1 MIRRVARLPEWVPN
15 ELKRTIVAL
24 SDKWYQL
31 SRGTQC
37 VYAIVGLNAV
47 VFGMWQVPRLLP
59 FMIRRFLHDPRSGLS
74 YTMLTSTFSHREIWH
89 FMFNSIAL
97 VSFGSS
103 VADVMGAEHFTAFY
117 LSAGVWSSLASHLLA
132 PLRPALILPSLGA
145 SGAVYGVVGATMM
158 MFPRAQIAL
167 IFLPFIPMTISQAF
181 PALLAYD
188 FVGAVLGWKTFNH
201 IAHLGG
207 GLYGIAYTEWGIEYW
222 NKLVREIRRRR
233 QEKS

>member
-1 MIRRVARLPEWVPN
+1 
-15 ELKRTIVAL
+15 
-24 SDKWYQL
+24 
-31 SRGTQC
+31 
-37 VYAIVGLNAV
+37 
-47 VFGMWQVPRLLP
+47 
-59 FMIRRFLHDPRSGLS
+59 
-74 YTMLTSTFSHREIWH
+74 
-89 FMFNSIAL
+89 
-97 VSFGSS
+97 
-103 VADVMGAEHFTAFY
+103 MGAEHFTAFY

>member
-74 YTMLTSTFSHREIWH
+74 YTMLTSTFSH
-89 FMFNSIAL
+89 
-97 VSFGSS
+97 
-103 VADVMGAEHFTAFY
+103 
-117 LSAGVWSSLASHLLA
+117 
-132 PLRPALILPSLGA
+132 PLILPSLGA